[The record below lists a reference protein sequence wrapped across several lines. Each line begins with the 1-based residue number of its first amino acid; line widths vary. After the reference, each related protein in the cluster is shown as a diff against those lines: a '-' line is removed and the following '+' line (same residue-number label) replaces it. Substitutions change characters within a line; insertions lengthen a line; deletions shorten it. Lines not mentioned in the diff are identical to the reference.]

1 MNIKINF
8 LAEEEKGFVEGKR
21 ATPERKVLRRDRSQ
35 ASQQTSL
42 LLQSGLREH
51 MFNICKMQLGPRAKK
66 KEKKKQCLKL
76 ENKLKQM
83 NLTTYQVSGQTTQ
96 SNELLKHSRTQSLNC
111 TYFVEYSLST
121 NS

>member
-1 MNIKINF
+1 MNININF
-8 LAEEEKGFVEGKR
+8 LTEEEKCFVEGER
-21 ATPERKVLRRDRSQ
+21 ATPESKVLRRDRSQ

-51 MFNICKMQLGPRAKK
+51 MFYIFKMQLGPRAKK
-66 KEKKKQCLKL
+66 REKKQCLKN

-83 NLTTYQVSGQTTQ
+83 NLTIYQVSGQTTQ

-121 NS
+121 NR